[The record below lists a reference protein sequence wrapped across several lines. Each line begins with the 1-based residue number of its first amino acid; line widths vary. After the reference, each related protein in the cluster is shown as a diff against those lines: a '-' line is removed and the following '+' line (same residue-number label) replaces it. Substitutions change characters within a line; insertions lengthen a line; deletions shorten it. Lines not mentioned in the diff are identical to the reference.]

1 MGQIRKLL
9 KLLQKIFKK
18 RIRISSKIV
27 PAQNEKTL
35 IMPVP
40 ENEKAII
47 IKTVK
52 DNNDNDIKV
61 LCIFNNRCKKLIR
74 WENIKK
80 ARKLC

>member
-18 RIRISSKIV
+18 KIRISSKIV
-27 PAQNEKTL
+27 PVQNEKTL

-40 ENEKAII
+40 ENEKAIT

>member
-18 RIRISSKIV
+18 KILISSKIV
-27 PAQNEKTL
+27 P
-35 IMPVP
+35 VP
-40 ENEKAII
+40 RNEKAII

-52 DNNDNDIKV
+52 DNNDNDTKAV
-61 LCIFNNRCKKLIR
+61 RIFNNRCKNLIR
-74 WENIKK
+74 WKNIKK